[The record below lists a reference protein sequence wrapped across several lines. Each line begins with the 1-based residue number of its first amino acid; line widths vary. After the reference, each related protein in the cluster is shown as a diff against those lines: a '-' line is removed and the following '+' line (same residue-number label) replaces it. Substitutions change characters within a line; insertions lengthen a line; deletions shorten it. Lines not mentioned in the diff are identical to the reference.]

1 MNLMLLACAAILLLC
16 GLIGYKRGL
25 IKSAVSAVGIVGAIL
40 IANLI
45 NPYVKTVLCEHTQVR
60 EIVRQKIEENLNT
73 NFEQKMDSVYE
84 KEDYLEQADLP
95 EIVKNYI
102 RSNADINKKQVDLSG
117 YINSITDYLTD
128 MIMNGISYVTTAAV
142 LLLIVIIALALSEIL
157 SGIPIVGGLDRAGG
171 LIFGLVQAFVIIWL
185 LMLVVTF
192 MSAFDWGAQMMN
204 MIQKSDVLSSL
215 YNKNIFLKIVIDI
228 LGDI

>member
-84 KEDYLEQADLP
+84 KIQESRWILL
-95 EIVKNYI
+95 
-102 RSNADINKKQVDLSG
+102 R
-117 YINSITDYLTD
+117 
-128 MIMNGISYVTTAAV
+128 YV
-142 LLLIVIIALALSEIL
+142 
-157 SGIPIVGGLDRAGG
+157 
-171 LIFGLVQAFVIIWL
+171 
-185 LMLVVTF
+185 
-192 MSAFDWGAQMMN
+192 
-204 MIQKSDVLSSL
+204 
-215 YNKNIFLKIVIDI
+215 
-228 LGDI
+228 

>member
-25 IKSAVSAVGIVGAIL
+25 IKSAVSAMGIVGAIL

-60 EIVRQKIEENLNT
+60 EAVRQKVEENLNT
-73 NFEQKMDSVYE
+73 NFEHKMDSVYE
-84 KEDYLEQADLP
+84 KEDYLEQTDLP

-102 RSNADINKKQVDLSG
+102 RSNADINKKQIDLSD
-117 YINSITDYLTD
+117 YINSVTDYLTD
-128 MIMNGISYVTTAAV
+128 VVMNGISYVATATV

-157 SGIPIVGGLDRAGG
+157 SGVPIVGGLDKAGG

-192 MSAFDWGAQMMN
+192 MSAFDWGAQMMD

>member
-25 IKSAVSAVGIVGAIL
+25 IKSAVSAMGIVGAIL

-60 EIVRQKIEENLNT
+60 ETVRQKIEENLNT
-73 NFEQKMDSVYE
+73 NFEHKMDSVYE
-84 KEDYLEQADLP
+84 KEDYLEQTDLP

-102 RSNADINKKQVDLSG
+102 RSNADINKKQIDLSD
-117 YINSITDYLTD
+117 YINSVTDYLTD
-128 MIMNGISYVTTAAV
+128 VVMNGISYMATAAV

-157 SGIPIVGGLDRAGG
+157 SGVPIVGGLDKVGG

-192 MSAFDWGAQMMN
+192 MSAFDWGAQMMD

>member
-84 KEDYLEQADLP
+84 KEDYLEQTDLP

-102 RSNADINKKQVDLSG
+102 RSNADINKKQIDLSG

-128 MIMNGISYVTTAAV
+128 MVMNGISYVTTAAV

-157 SGIPIVGGLDRAGG
+157 SGVPIVGGLDKAGG

-192 MSAFDWGAQMMN
+192 MSAFDWGAQMMD

>member
-84 KEDYLEQADLP
+84 KEDYLEQTDLP

-102 RSNADINKKQVDLSG
+102 RSNADINKKQIDLSG

-128 MIMNGISYVTTAAV
+128 MVMNGISYVTTAAV

-157 SGIPIVGGLDRAGG
+157 SGVPIVGGLDKAGG
-171 LIFGLVQAFVIIWL
+171 LIFGLVQALVIIWL

-192 MSAFDWGAQMMN
+192 MSAFDWGAQMMD

>member
-84 KEDYLEQADLP
+84 KEDYLEQTDLP

-102 RSNADINKKQVDLSG
+102 RSNADINKKQIDLSG

-128 MIMNGISYVTTAAV
+128 MVMNGISYVTTAAV

-157 SGIPIVGGLDRAGG
+157 SGVPIVGGLDKAGG

-185 LMLVVTF
+185 LMLAVTF
-192 MSAFDWGAQMMN
+192 MSAFDWGAQMMD

>member
-25 IKSAVSAVGIVGAIL
+25 IKSAMSAVGIVGAIL

-84 KEDYLEQADLP
+84 KEDYLEQTDLP

-128 MIMNGISYVTTAAV
+128 MVMNGISYVTTAAV

-157 SGIPIVGGLDRAGG
+157 SGVPIVGGLDKAGG

-192 MSAFDWGAQMMN
+192 MSAFDWGAQLMD

>member
-84 KEDYLEQADLP
+84 KEDYLEQTDLP

-128 MIMNGISYVTTAAV
+128 MVMNGISYVTTAAV

-157 SGIPIVGGLDRAGG
+157 SGVPIVGGLDKAGG
-171 LIFGLVQAFVIIWL
+171 LIFGLVQALVIIWL

-192 MSAFDWGAQMMN
+192 MSAFDWGAQMMD

>member
-84 KEDYLEQADLP
+84 KEDYLEQTDLP

-128 MIMNGISYVTTAAV
+128 MVMNGISYVTTAAV

-157 SGIPIVGGLDRAGG
+157 SGVPIVGGLDKAGG

-192 MSAFDWGAQMMN
+192 MSAFDWGAQMMD
-204 MIQKSDVLSSL
+204 MIQKSDVLSSM

>member
-84 KEDYLEQADLP
+84 KEDYLEQTDLP

-128 MIMNGISYVTTAAV
+128 MVMNGISYVTTAAV

-157 SGIPIVGGLDRAGG
+157 SGVPIVGGLDKVGG

-192 MSAFDWGAQMMN
+192 MSAFDWGAQLMD

>member
-25 IKSAVSAVGIVGAIL
+25 IKSAVSAMGIVGAIL

-60 EIVRQKIEENLNT
+60 ETVRQKIEENLNT
-73 NFEQKMDSVYE
+73 NFEHKMDSVYE
-84 KEDYLEQADLP
+84 KEDYLEQTDLP

-102 RSNADINKKQVDLSG
+102 RSNADINKKQIDLSD
-117 YINSITDYLTD
+117 YINSVTDYLTD
-128 MIMNGISYVTTAAV
+128 VVMNGISYMATAAV

-157 SGIPIVGGLDRAGG
+157 SGVPIVGGLDKAGG

-192 MSAFDWGAQMMN
+192 MSAFDWGAQMMD

>member
-84 KEDYLEQADLP
+84 KEDYLEQTDLP

-128 MIMNGISYVTTAAV
+128 MVMNGISYVTTAAV

-157 SGIPIVGGLDRAGG
+157 SGVPIVGGLDKAGG

-192 MSAFDWGAQMMN
+192 MSAFDWGAQLMD

>member
-84 KEDYLEQADLP
+84 KEDYLEQTDLP

-128 MIMNGISYVTTAAV
+128 MVMNGISYVTTAAV

-157 SGIPIVGGLDRAGG
+157 SGVPIVGGLDKAGG

-192 MSAFDWGAQMMN
+192 MSAFDWGAQMMDV
-204 MIQKSDVLSSL
+204 IQKSDVLSSL

>member
-84 KEDYLEQADLP
+84 KEDYLEQTDLP

-128 MIMNGISYVTTAAV
+128 MVMNGISYVTTAAV

-157 SGIPIVGGLDRAGG
+157 SGVPIVGGLDKAGG

-192 MSAFDWGAQMMN
+192 MSAFDWGAQMMD

>member
-84 KEDYLEQADLP
+84 KEDYLEQTDLP

-128 MIMNGISYVTTAAV
+128 MVMNGISYVTTAAV

-157 SGIPIVGGLDRAGG
+157 SGVPIVGGLDKAGG

-185 LMLVVTF
+185 LMLAVTF
-192 MSAFDWGAQMMN
+192 MSAFDWGAQMMD

>member
-25 IKSAVSAVGIVGAIL
+25 IKSAVSAMGIVGAIL

-60 EIVRQKIEENLNT
+60 EAVRQKIEENLNT
-73 NFEQKMDSVYE
+73 NFEHKMDSVYE
-84 KEDYLEQADLP
+84 KEDYLEQTDLP

-102 RSNADINKKQVDLSG
+102 RSNADINKKQIDLSD
-117 YINSITDYLTD
+117 YINSVTDYLTD
-128 MIMNGISYVTTAAV
+128 VVMNGISYVATAAV

-157 SGIPIVGGLDRAGG
+157 SGVPIVGGLDKAGG

-192 MSAFDWGAQMMN
+192 MSAFDWGAQMMD

>member
-1 MNLMLLACAAILLLC
+1 MNLMLLACSAILLLC

-84 KEDYLEQADLP
+84 KEDYLEQTDLP

-128 MIMNGISYVTTAAV
+128 MVMNGISYVTTAAV

-157 SGIPIVGGLDRAGG
+157 SGVPIVGGLDKAGG

-185 LMLVVTF
+185 LMLAVTF
-192 MSAFDWGAQMMN
+192 MSAFDWGAQMMD